1 MRPSPPNLLKQR
13 IELLFR
19 ETDNYSPNTE
29 AHTLSL
35 SYFLNI
41 ANDNTLLKECIF
53 NELNQIHSTMKHNK
67 LAKEVIPKGKLMC
80 EKYVILN
87 SDSMLFNLCCD
98 PVLGNSPSDSFL

>member
-19 ETDNYSPNTE
+19 ETDNYSCNTE
-29 AHTLSL
+29 AHTLSN
-35 SYFLNI
+35 FLNT

-67 LAKEVIPKGKLMC
+67 LAKEVIPKRKLMC

-87 SDSMLFNLCCD
+87 SDSMLFTLCCD
-98 PVLGNSPSDSFL
+98 PVLGNLPSDSFL